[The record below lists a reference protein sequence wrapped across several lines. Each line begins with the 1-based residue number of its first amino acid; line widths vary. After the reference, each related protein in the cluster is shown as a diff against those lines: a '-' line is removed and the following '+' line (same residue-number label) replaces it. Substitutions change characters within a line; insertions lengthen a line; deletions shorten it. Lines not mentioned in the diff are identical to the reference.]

1 MDLAL
6 LPIGHSNELSSLA
19 SAVKHLLIRGVETCV
34 GRREISW
41 RCDRVNAAQQLFE
54 PYCAPGPIATVTP
67 LRLSTSSS
75 FGISGWPGGISL
87 SMAVNI

>member
-1 MDLAL
+1 MRNWVSITGDKQNGERMGAERMDLAL

-41 RCDRVNAAQQLFE
+41 MMR
-54 PYCAPGPIATVTP
+54 PG
-67 LRLSTSSS
+67 
-75 FGISGWPGGISL
+75 
-87 SMAVNI
+87 